1 MTYVEPALYAA
12 VLALSALTSYRLN
25 RNLFSPSV
33 AFLAVYYVSTGNLG
47 YATLSTA
54 TVLAYSLVKLA
65 LAVPLRGRLITYV
78 KVRYIG
84 VALAPVIA
92 SVPIAYLT
100 VRASYSV
107 PVVDPWTA
115 TLLILASVYV
125 ALSTVLIPTSAVL
138 YSKRVWEAV
147 DLENLSRALEYFGV
161 GVGLTVSIANVVLHG
176 SLGLVLLLAY
186 VVSLVVSKKLT
197 SSIGGLGRAPVALV
211 AIASAL
217 VTYHYG
223 YV

>member
-1 MTYVEPALYAA
+1 VRYVEVALYAA
-12 VLALSALTSYRLN
+12 TLAASAVASYKLN
-25 RNLFSPSV
+25 RNLLSPSL
-33 AFLAVYYVSTGNLG
+33 AFLAVYYVSTGSLG
-47 YATLSTA
+47 YAALSTA
-54 TVLAYSLVKLA
+54 TVVAYSLVKLA
-65 LAVPLRGRLITYV
+65 LAVPLRGRVVTYV

-84 VALAPVIA
+84 VALASVLA

-100 VRASYSV
+100 VRASYSI

-115 TLLILASVYV
+115 TLLMLASVYV
-125 ALSTVLIPTSAVL
+125 ALSIVLVPTSTVL
-138 YSKRVWEAV
+138 YSKRVWGAV
-147 DLENLSRALEYFGV
+147 DLENLSRALDYLGI
-161 GVGLTVSIANVVLHG
+161 GVGLVASLANVVLHG

-186 VVSLVVSKKLT
+186 IVSLVISKKLT
-197 SSIGGLGRAPVALV
+197 SSIGGLGRAPVALA